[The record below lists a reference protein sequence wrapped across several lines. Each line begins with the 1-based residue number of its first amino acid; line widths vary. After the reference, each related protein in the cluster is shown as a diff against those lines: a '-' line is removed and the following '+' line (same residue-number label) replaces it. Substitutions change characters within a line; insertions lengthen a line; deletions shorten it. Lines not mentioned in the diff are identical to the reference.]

1 MARTNWNTLR
11 PTSLRNSFELCIRY
25 ARERKNLSV
34 ERIAEDMGVVDHWML
49 YKMMANGKF
58 PAVMIPAFET
68 VCGINYVTRW
78 FAARQG
84 RLLIDVPTGKDA
96 RPNGIGDIQANA
108 HEAIHLLIQ
117 FYAGNGD
124 LATTSAAIHQTMAQF
139 AWHQKNI
146 EKVAQPELVLG
157 EEDA

>member
-1 MARTNWNTLR
+1 MARTNWKTLR
-11 PTSLRNSFELCIRY
+11 PTSLRDSFELCARY

-34 ERIAEDMGVVDHWML
+34 ERIAEEMGMADHWTL
-49 YKMMANGKF
+49 YKWMSSGKM
-58 PAVMIPAFET
+58 PAVMIPAFEN

-84 RLLIDVPTGKDA
+84 RLLIDVPTGKA
-96 RPNGIGDIQANA
+96 ASPNDISDLQANA
-108 HEAIHLLIQ
+108 HQAIHLLIQ
-117 FYAGNGD
+117 FYAGNGEVE
-124 LATTSAAIHQTMAQF
+124 ATAAAIHHAMAQF

-146 EKVAQPELVLG
+146 EKTAQPELLLS